1 MSTFVWPSEDGW
13 PYPDTA
19 AEWADPETASDDDD
33 LLSVRFDTHLLEALD
48 PLERHVLAS
57 RFGLDGRTAQ
67 TLGELHDDLGMSTD
81 DVETV
86 LSAGLTKLRARLA

>member
-1 MSTFVWPSEDGW
+1 MSTFVWTSEDGW

-19 AEWADPETASDDDD
+19 AEWADPEPATDDD
-33 LLSVRFDTHLLEALD
+33 LLSVRFDAHLLEALD

-67 TLGELHDDLGMSTD
+67 SLAELHDDLGMSAE
-81 DVETV
+81 DVEMLLT
-86 LSAGLTKLRARLA
+86 SGLTKLRARLT